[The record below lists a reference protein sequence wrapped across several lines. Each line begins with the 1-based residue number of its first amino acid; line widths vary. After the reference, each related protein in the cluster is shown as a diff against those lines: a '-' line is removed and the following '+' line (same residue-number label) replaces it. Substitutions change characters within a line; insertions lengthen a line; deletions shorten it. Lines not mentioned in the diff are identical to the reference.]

1 MKNLLLFEWKL
12 FARNKRL
19 KQILVLIPIF
29 IPLVYVQFLSL
40 HFGDGNITFNASV
53 WIMIML
59 IMAVQMAVYAFS
71 TNALF
76 IEKQLTMPF
85 SVFKI
90 FQAKYYFFFLLSST
104 AFVAMLPAVF
114 LGVSIL
120 ELIAMY
126 LYVNGLMLAGLFY
139 VNLFSYK
146 AFDIKSS
153 SSFNYQGFTWGNQI
167 AYLVVFIVC
176 AGLIV
181 LGYLFVSETI
191 TQIFMIITG
200 TFFIAV
206 HKKWLEFIAKK
217 IEEKKYYR
225 IERFREK

>member
-29 IPLVYVQFLSL
+29 IPLAYIQFLSL
-40 HFGDGNITFNASV
+40 HFGDGNIIFNASV
-53 WIMIML
+53 WIMLML
-59 IMAVQMAVYAFS
+59 TIPTQMATYAFS
-71 TNALF
+71 TNGLF
-76 IEKQLTMPF
+76 IEKQLTVPF

-90 FQAKYYFFFLLSST
+90 LQAKYYFFCLFSST
-104 AFVAMLPAVF
+104 VFVAMLPAVF

-120 ELIAMY
+120 ELVAMC

-139 VNLFSYK
+139 VNLFSYEV
-146 AFDIKSS
+146 FDIKAG
-153 SSFNYQGFTWGNQI
+153 SSFNYQGFSWGSQI
-167 AYLVVFIVC
+167 AYLAVFIVSV
-176 AGLIV
+176 GLIV
-181 LGYLFVSETI
+181 LGYLFVSEII
-191 TQIFMIITG
+191 TQIFMIIAG